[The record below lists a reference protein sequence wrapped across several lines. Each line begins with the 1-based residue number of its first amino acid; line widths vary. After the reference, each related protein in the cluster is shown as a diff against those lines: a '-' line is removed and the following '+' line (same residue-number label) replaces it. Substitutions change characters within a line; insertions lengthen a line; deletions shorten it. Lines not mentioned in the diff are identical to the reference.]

1 MPTARTAHIGPIA
14 RRIESGVRRTGRLST
29 DFPSHGPAATNGA
42 ANRRHEKRIEPPPG
56 RLYVCSKG
64 PVKDVDDAGDE
75 PVSVSDPEQ
84 ASEDLM
90 TDGFEE
96 RKRAYEEKFA
106 HDEDLRFRAEAR
118 RNRLLGL
125 WVAELL
131 GLSGEEAENY
141 ARELVM
147 ADLEEPGEE
156 DVFRKVRADL
166 DAKGVDISDHRIR
179 HRMQELLLDAMDQIR
194 AEK

>member
-1 MPTARTAHIGPIA
+1 
-14 RRIESGVRRTGRLST
+14 
-29 DFPSHGPAATNGA
+29 
-42 ANRRHEKRIEPPPG
+42 
-56 RLYVCSKG
+56 
-64 PVKDVDDAGDE
+64 
-75 PVSVSDPEQ
+75 
-84 ASEDLM
+84 M
-90 TDGFEE
+90 TDGFDE

-106 HDEDLRFRAEAR
+106 HDEELRFKAEAR
-118 RNRLLGL
+118 RNKLLGL

-131 GLSGEEAENY
+131 GLSGKEAEDY
-141 ARELVM
+141 AREVVM

-179 HRMQELLLDAMDQIR
+179 HKMQELLHEAMEQIR

>member
-1 MPTARTAHIGPIA
+1 
-14 RRIESGVRRTGRLST
+14 
-29 DFPSHGPAATNGA
+29 
-42 ANRRHEKRIEPPPG
+42 
-56 RLYVCSKG
+56 
-64 PVKDVDDAGDE
+64 
-75 PVSVSDPEQ
+75 
-84 ASEDLM
+84 M